1 MISLQF
7 LLVNVNDEV
16 TNFKRYSATK
26 SNTCRVTQPL
36 CVLKVVP
43 VLTFIISRFVPK
55 SECRLLLSTLPCVRH
70 RDAYRHL
77 REGSH
82 VYAMMAVAVSPS
94 FRVASVPRDRS
105 KRVSRSNRV
114 VKHVTLATAP
124 DGDTAPPGCS
134 RYEVRIKKPLGLVL
148 EEDKTGKIFV
158 VEIIE
163 DSNAAKAGLISV
175 GDQLL
180 ATSAMVFNSTE
191 EYGGVS
197 VRKGEETIM
206 FQVLGEDF
214 KTVMAAIGT
223 VPSQRLVT
231 LKFQKC
237 I

>member
-16 TNFKRYSATK
+16 TNFKRYSGTK

-43 VLTFIISRFVPK
+43 VLTFTISRFVPK
-55 SECRLLLSTLPCVRH
+55 SECRLLLPTLPCARH

-77 REGSH
+77 RERSH
-82 VYAMMAVAVSPS
+82 VYAIMAVAVSPS

-134 RYEVRIKKPLGLVL
+134 RYEVCIKKPLGLVL
-148 EEDKTGKIFV
+148 EEDKAGKIFV
-158 VEIIE
+158 VEIIGARPQDALPLTHAPHLDE
-163 DSNAAKAGLISV
+163 AKSR
-175 GDQLL
+175 
-180 ATSAMVFNSTE
+180 
-191 EYGGVS
+191 
-197 VRKGEETIM
+197 RKTKR
-206 FQVLGEDF
+206 DD
-214 KTVMAAIGT
+214 
-223 VPSQRLVT
+223 
-231 LKFQKC
+231 
-237 I
+237 